1 MEALQEAGVFTPPD
15 LRTFEKAVEYGVA
28 LKRGRVF
35 ADLWEIE
42 RIATCVH
49 CRAARIARLE
59 CINLTQSA
67 PAIMACEY
75 CEGGA

>member
-1 MEALQEAGVFTPPD
+1 MQQAGAFTPPD

-28 LKRGRVF
+28 LGRGRVF
-35 ADLWEIE
+35 ADMWEIE
-42 RIATCVH
+42 RIATCVY

-59 CINLTQSA
+59 YINLTQSI
-67 PAIMACEY
+67 PPVLTCEQ